1 MTRLGDSSSQLP
13 YRRNALLA
21 GKLEKATQLIFLVS
35 TKASKRRHCFEA
47 FNHKCKCGQLSE
59 VNSEV
64 TQEVLLASVEAFN
77 HKCKCGQLS
86 EVNSEVT
93 QEVLLASV
101 NSKPTLKTVTGLHL
115 LGSEECLRNLL
126 KNR

>member
-1 MTRLGDSSSQLP
+1 M
-13 YRRNALLA
+13 LA
-21 GKLEKATQLIFLVS
+21 GKLEKATQLIFLIS
-35 TKASKRRHCFEA
+35 TKVSKRRHCF
-47 FNHKCKCGQLSE
+47 
-59 VNSEV
+59 
-64 TQEVLLASVEAFN
+64 EAFN

-115 LGSEECLRNLL
+115 LGFEECLRNLL
-126 KNR
+126 KK